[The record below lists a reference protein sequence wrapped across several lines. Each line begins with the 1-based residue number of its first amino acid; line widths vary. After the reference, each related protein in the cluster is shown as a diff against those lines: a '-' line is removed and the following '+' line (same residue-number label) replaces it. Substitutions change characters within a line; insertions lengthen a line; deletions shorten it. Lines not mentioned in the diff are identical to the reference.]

1 MREAA
6 MVRTTMKREA
16 GFSLL
21 ELMVSVSILVAV
33 VGVTLKVLVDAQHAN
48 EGVSLLADL
57 NANLRSS
64 MVNMSRDIIQAGES
78 IPQGG
83 IGYPQGLAINWPSPP
98 GKAYTYPLAPPLPQS
113 TALMAVVPGDA
124 EGLTVN
130 GAVTDMIWMI
140 YADNSLV
147 DANGNMINSYP
158 VTIASV
164 SSTCAGLIAA
174 NGLTVAF
181 DPNCIVIT
189 GDNAIV
195 PGNLIMFTAPSGATT
210 IQTVTSVAGQVVSFA
225 AGDSFNFNGHVAA
238 HISGSLYSLQTS
250 PGSGLY
256 GTTTA
261 TRVKLVTY
269 YIDNTNPNLPLLMR
283 KVNFQTSQAIGQGI
297 ESLQITYGITG
308 SNNAALYGASGPA
321 NARYPM
327 GTDTPTQIR
336 EVNLFVA
343 GRSENAFSQGGQFF
357 RDNMVTKVCVRSLSF
372 VNRYN

>member
-1 MREAA
+1 
-6 MVRTTMKREA
+6 MVKTTLKREI

-48 EGVSLLADL
+48 EGVTLLADM

-64 MVNMSRDIIQAGES
+64 MVDMGRDIIQAGES

-83 IGYPQGLAINWPSPP
+83 IGYPQGLTISWPAPP
-98 GKAYTYPLAPPLPQS
+98 GKTYHYPLPAPLPQS
-113 TALMAVVPGDA
+113 ASLMAVVPGDA

-130 GAVTDMIWMI
+130 GAVSDMIWMI
-140 YADNSLV
+140 YADNSLI
-147 DANGNMINSYP
+147 DANQHLINSFP
-158 VTIASV
+158 VTIASASTTCV
-164 SSTCAGLIAA
+164 GTIASS
-174 NGLTVAF
+174 GLTVAF

-195 PGNLIMFTAPSGATT
+195 PGNLIMFTAPSGATS
-210 IQTVTSVAGQVVSFA
+210 IQTVTSVAGQTVTFA
-225 AGDSFNFNGHVAA
+225 TGDAFNFNGHVAG
-238 HISGSLYSLQTS
+238 HTSGSLYSLQTS
-250 PGSGLY
+250 PGSGVY

-261 TRVKLVTY
+261 TRVKLITY
-269 YIDNTNPNLPLLMR
+269 YIDNTNPNVPLLMR
-283 KVNFQTSQAIGQGI
+283 EVNFQTPQAIGQGI
-297 ESLQITYGITG
+297 EGLQVTYGITG
-308 SNNAALYGASGPA
+308 SNNPALYGTAGPA
-321 NARYPM
+321 NAKYPM

-343 GRSENAFSQGGQFF
+343 GRSENTFSQGGQFF
-357 RDNMVTKVCVRSLSF
+357 RDNMVTKICVRSLSF